1 MDDPVSS
8 DTYRYLVY
16 ILTYGDDGGDAVGL
30 DWQEIDVVSK
40 NLI

>member
-1 MDDPVSS
+1 MTSV
-8 DTYRYLVY
+8 
-16 ILTYGDDGGDAVGL
+16 LTYGDDGGDAVGL